1 MRKQGAASTLSR
13 REMIGAHLHP
23 VLAVLAVW
31 LIATSPW
38 VSMFR
43 SFPSQPGWLD
53 YAHVALGGLT
63 LVLGLVYAVTVTGGG
78 QLRQFLPGKAA
89 GVTGVIEGVL
99 LLALIVTG
107 VTGALWLFTQG
118 TASALD
124 WRSWHIVAA
133 RVFIAA
139 GVAHLLAVASHLL
152 DFVRD

>member
-1 MRKQGAASTLSR
+1 M
-13 REMIGAHLHP
+13 
-23 VLAVLAVW
+23 
-31 LIATSPW
+31 
-38 VSMFR
+38 
-43 SFPSQPGWLD
+43 
-53 YAHVALGGLT
+53 
-63 LVLGLVYAVTVTGGG
+63 
-78 QLRQFLPGKAA
+78 
-89 GVTGVIEGVL
+89 TGVIEGVL